1 MMQIDGTHGVDPLH
15 IPGGAKSLVRPDQ
28 PAAGTDRPAE
38 APGPRDP
45 DVEPYI
51 RRAAEAPEVRPDAV
65 AEAKRLLASGS
76 LDTPEAAGK
85 AAERLLRD
93 GI

>member
-1 MMQIDGTHGVDPLH
+1 MMQIEGTHGVDPLH
-15 IPGGAKSLVRPDQ
+15 VPGGARNLVRPDQ
-28 PAAGTDRPAE
+28 PANATGRPTQ
-38 APGPRDP
+38 APGPEGP
-45 DVEPYI
+45 DIEPYA

-76 LDTPEAAGK
+76 LDTPEAAVR

-93 GI
+93 GV